1 MRQLIKMMP
10 RRSYQNVA
18 DAAASERLVDEVV
31 ERYVDW
37 REASAAADHAYVQ
50 WSNAPASG
58 REGTFAAYAVALDQE
73 EMAAGL
79 YRTVLERLRKLFP
92 HGRYDWHSAGHEP
105 PIQTS

>member
-10 RRSYQNVA
+10 PRSYQSVA

-50 WSNAPASG
+50 WCNAPAAG
-58 REGTFAAYAVALDQE
+58 REETFTAYTVALDEE

-79 YRTVLERLRKLFP
+79 YRTVLERLRKVFP
-92 HGRYDWHSAGHEP
+92 DGRYDWQSAGHEP

>member
-1 MRQLIKMMP
+1 MMP
-10 RRSYQNVA
+10 PRSYQNVA

-58 REGTFAAYAVALDQE
+58 REPKFAAYTVALDQE
-73 EMAAGL
+73 ELAAAI
-79 YRTVLERLRKLFP
+79 YRTVLERAVRFVGSSP
-92 HGRYDWHSAGHEP
+92 
-105 PIQTS
+105 